1 MDTRIPGIAIIASA
15 LLGAFAMAHH
25 PSAGG
30 ADFMAFARN
39 VERMAFLNQAV
50 HGVLLALVAVIT
62 WGLVVFA
69 LRRGV
74 GRSLVTLGLVAWA
87 IGVTAMTAAG
97 IFNGFV
103 VVDVARRALAAPQ
116 NSETM
121 FAAFQTV
128 SSAVRV
134 VEVLGAV
141 GMSAAM
147 FFWSADLFFS
157 SADLVR
163 ASNGARPLGGLG
175 LAAGAVLV
183 TALLTGVA
191 RLDVT
196 GMMLV
201 SAVWCAWLV
210 GVGTLMIL
218 RRV

>member
-1 MDTRIPGIAIIASA
+1 MDTRIPGMAIIASA

-116 NSETM
+116 NSEM
-121 FAAFQTV
+121 LYAAFQTIY
-128 SSAVRV
+128 SAVRV

-147 FFWSADLFFS
+147 FFWSADL
-157 SADLVR
+157 AR
-163 ASNGARPLGGLG
+163 SNGARSLGGLG

-201 SAVWCAWLV
+201 SAVWCAWLI

>member
-1 MDTRIPGIAIIASA
+1 
-15 LLGAFAMAHH
+15 
-25 PSAGG
+25 
-30 ADFMAFARN
+30 
-39 VERMAFLNQAV
+39 
-50 HGVLLALVAVIT
+50 VIT

-103 VVDVARRALAAPQ
+103 VVDVARRALAAPE
-116 NSETM
+116 NSEM
-121 FAAFQTV
+121 LSASLQTIY
-128 SSAVRV
+128 SAVRV
-134 VEVLGAV
+134 AEVLGAV

-147 FFWSADLFFS
+147 FFWSADLARS
-157 SADLVR
+157 GGAVR
-163 ASNGARPLGGLG
+163 PVGGLG

-191 RLDVT
+191 RLDVA

-201 SAVWCAWLV
+201 GAVWCAWLV

>member
-1 MDTRIPGIAIIASA
+1 
-15 LLGAFAMAHH
+15 
-25 PSAGG
+25 
-30 ADFMAFARN
+30 MAFARN
-39 VERMAFLNQAV
+39 VERIAFLNQAV
-50 HGVLLALVAVIT
+50 HGVLLALVAMVT
-62 WGLVVFA
+62 WGLVVLA
-69 LRRGV
+69 LRRGL

-116 NSETM
+116 NSETIY
-121 FAAFQTV
+121 ATLQTIY
-128 SSAVRV
+128 SAVRV
-134 VEVLGAV
+134 AEVLGAV

-157 SADLVR
+157 PADLVR
-163 ASNGARPLGGLG
+163 SSGAVRPAGGLG
-175 LAAGAVLV
+175 LTAGAVLV

-191 RLDVT
+191 RLDVA

>member
-1 MDTRIPGIAIIASA
+1 MG
-15 LLGAFAMAHH
+15 HH
-25 PSAGG
+25 PSPRGG
-30 ADFMAFARN
+30 ADFIAFARN
-39 VERMAFLNQAV
+39 VERIASINQIV

-74 GRSLVTLGLVAWA
+74 GRSLVTLGLVAWV

>member
-1 MDTRIPGIAIIASA
+1 MDTRIPGIAIVAGS
-15 LLGAFAMAHH
+15 LFGAFAMAHH
-25 PSAGG
+25 PSPGG

-39 VERMAFLNQAV
+39 VERIAFVNQAV
-50 HGVLLALVAVIT
+50 HGVLLALTAVIT
-62 WGLVVFA
+62 WGLVVFS
-69 LRRGV
+69 LRRGI

-87 IGVTAMTAAG
+87 IGVTAMSAAA

-103 VVDVARRALAAPQ
+103 VVDVARRALAAPG
-116 NSETM
+116 NSEM
-121 FAAFQTV
+121 LSASLQAIY
-128 SSAVRV
+128 SAVRV
-134 VEVLGAV
+134 AEVLGAV

-147 FFWSADLFFS
+147 FFWSADLCFS

-163 ASNGARPLGGLG
+163 SSGAARPVGGLG

-210 GVGTLMIL
+210 GVGTLMIFKK
-218 RRV
+218 V

>member
-1 MDTRIPGIAIIASA
+1 VDSDTRIPGIAIVASA
-15 LLGAFAMAHH
+15 LLGAFAMGHH
-25 PSAGG
+25 PSPRGG
-30 ADFMAFARN
+30 ADFIAFARN
-39 VERMAFLNQAV
+39 VERIAPTNPVV
-50 HGVLLALVAVIT
+50 HGVPLALVAVLP

-97 IFNGFV
+97 IFSGFV
-103 VVDVARRALAAPQ
+103 VVDVARRALAAPE
-116 NSETM
+116 NSEM
-121 FAAFQTV
+121 LSASLQTIY
-128 SSAVRV
+128 SAVRV
-134 VEVLGAV
+134 AEVLGAV

-147 FFWSADLFFS
+147 FFWSADLARS
-157 SADLVR
+157 GGAVR
-163 ASNGARPLGGLG
+163 PVGGLG

-191 RLDVT
+191 RLDVA

-201 SAVWCAWLV
+201 GAVWCAWLV

>member
-1 MDTRIPGIAIIASA
+1 MNGAAQIDTRVAGIAIVAST

-25 PSAGG
+25 PTAAGS
-30 ADFMAFARN
+30 ADFMAFASR
-39 VERMAFLNQAV
+39 VDRFASINQAV

-87 IGVTAMTAAG
+87 IGVAAMSAAG

-116 NSETM
+116 NSELLSVSL
-121 FAAFQTV
+121 QTIY
-128 SSAVRV
+128 SAIHVA
-134 VEVLGAV
+134 EILGAV

-147 FFWSADLFFS
+147 FFWSADLARS
-157 SADLVR
+157 SGPVR
-163 ASNGARPLGGLG
+163 PVGGLG

-191 RLDVT
+191 QLDVS

-201 SAVWCAWLV
+201 GAVWCAWLA

-218 RRV
+218 GKV

>member
-1 MDTRIPGIAIIASA
+1 MDTRIPGTAIIASA
-15 LLGAFAMAHH
+15 LLGTFAMAHH

-116 NSETM
+116 NSEM
-121 FAAFQTV
+121 LNAAFQTIY
-128 SSAVRV
+128 SAVRV
-134 VEVLGAV
+134 AAVLGAV

-147 FFWSADLFFS
+147 FFWSADL
-157 SADLVR
+157 AR
-163 ASNGARPLGGLG
+163 SNGARPLGGLG

-201 SAVWCAWLV
+201 SAVWCAWLI

>member
-87 IGVTAMTAAG
+87 IGVTGMAAAG

-116 NSETM
+116 NSEMM
-121 FAAFQTV
+121 FAVFQTV
-128 SSAVRV
+128 SSAV
-134 VEVLGAV
+134 
-141 GMSAAM
+141 
-147 FFWSADLFFS
+147 WSAQCGAAGS
-157 SADLVR
+157 SA
-163 ASNGARPLGGLG
+163 SAR
-175 LAAGAVLV
+175 
-183 TALLTGVA
+183 
-191 RLDVT
+191 
-196 GMMLV
+196 
-201 SAVWCAWLV
+201 
-210 GVGTLMIL
+210 
-218 RRV
+218 